1 MIKKMAV
8 CVVLA
13 FLLVPFVS
21 MAQSPVSSEKSVAN
35 LNVADIPDDSIV
47 VLSQEETGVP
57 GYVHQKYAFNC
68 LGELKLVDYYG
79 SALDPNDKDVLRF
92 ERTMCIRQ
100 QMNDYDTSND

>member
-1 MIKKMAV
+1 MTNKMFAFL
-8 CVVLA
+8 VLA
-13 FLLVPFVS
+13 FLAVPFVAV
-21 MAQSPVSSEKSVAN
+21 AQSTISLET
-35 LNVADIPDDSIV
+35 LNAVDIPDDSIV